1 MKDSPY
7 FDAGVAAAYNRPAVP
22 LQFAAPARDL
32 VAGLGLSVVGYR
44 VLDVGTGTGA
54 ALIRAAALER
64 AQAAPLRPALS
75 I

>member
-7 FDAGVAAAYNRPAVP
+7 CDAEVVAAYDRLAVP
-22 LQFAAPARDL
+22 RQFAAPARDL
-32 VAGLGLSVVGYR
+32 VAGLGLSVVGNR

-54 ALIRAAALER
+54 ALIPAAAPER